1 MADDTKDWRSRRWF
15 TAEDLRAFGHR
26 SRAKQAGWDEDD
38 WENRPIVGIINTW
51 SDINPCHVHF
61 RARAE
66 SVKHGILQAGGMPVE
81 LPAVSLAETF
91 VKPTTMLYRNF
102 LAMET
107 EELIRKHPVDGVVLM
122 GGCDKTG
129 PALVMGAVSAGV
141 PAIFFPSGPMI
152 HGTWR
157 GARLGSGSDT
167 WKYWAEKRAGTIT
180 DADWAEIEGGIAR
193 SFGHCMTM
201 GTASTMTSAL
211 DAMGL
216 ILTGG
221 SSILAPDSAHVRL
234 AKATGRRAVGLIE
247 EGVSIG
253 DILTPAAIRNGVRAV
268 LALGGSTNAVVHM
281 IALGRRAGY
290 DLTLAEFDAL
300 SRDVP
305 VLANVRPTGSTY
317 LMEDFFEA
325 GGLRGLLSRI
335 EDLLEDAPTVGGLS
349 LKAGLEGAHV
359 QSDDV
364 IRPRDNPVVADSSL
378 AVLTGN
384 LAPNGA
390 VIKPGAMDQRFR
402 EHTGPAI
409 VFDDYDHMES
419 RIDDPD
425 LPVTADSVLVLR
437 NAGPVGGPGMPE
449 WGMLPIPKKLL
460 QQGVRDML
468 RLSDARMSGTSYG
481 ACVLHIAPESAVG
494 GPLALVEEGDMISI
508 DVAARTLTLEVDD
521 AVLATRRAAW
531 TAPPPHYGRG
541 YGWLAAKHIT
551 QADAGCDFDFL
562 ETGFGQKVPEP
573 AIH

>member
-1 MADDTKDWRSRRWF
+1 
-15 TAEDLRAFGHR
+15 
-26 SRAKQAGWDEDD
+26 
-38 WENRPIVGIINTW
+38 
-51 SDINPCHVHF
+51 
-61 RARAE
+61 
-66 SVKHGILQAGGMPVE
+66 
-81 LPAVSLAETF
+81 
-91 VKPTTMLYRNF
+91 
-102 LAMET
+102 
-107 EELIRKHPVDGVVLM
+107 
-122 GGCDKTG
+122 
-129 PALVMGAVSAGV
+129 
-141 PAIFFPSGPMI
+141 
-152 HGTWR
+152 
-157 GARLGSGSDT
+157 
-167 WKYWAEKRAGTIT
+167 
-180 DADWAEIEGGIAR
+180 
-193 SFGHCMTM
+193 
-201 GTASTMTSAL
+201 
-211 DAMGL
+211 
-216 ILTGG
+216 
-221 SSILAPDSAHVRL
+221 
-234 AKATGRRAVGLIE
+234 
-247 EGVSIG
+247 
-253 DILTPAAIRNGVRAV
+253 
-268 LALGGSTNAVVHM
+268 
-281 IALGRRAGY
+281 
-290 DLTLAEFDAL
+290 
-300 SRDVP
+300 
-305 VLANVRPTGSTY
+305 
-317 LMEDFFEA
+317 DFFEA